1 MNKILNVFNNIP
13 LEDQYKGFRVM
24 FWVDI
29 VLATLLILFGS
40 STAGL
45 VLFIVGLQLG
55 ILSNNKI
62 SEINQNR
69 IENKIDKL
77 VENK

>member
-1 MNKILNVFNNIP
+1 MNKVLNVFNNIP